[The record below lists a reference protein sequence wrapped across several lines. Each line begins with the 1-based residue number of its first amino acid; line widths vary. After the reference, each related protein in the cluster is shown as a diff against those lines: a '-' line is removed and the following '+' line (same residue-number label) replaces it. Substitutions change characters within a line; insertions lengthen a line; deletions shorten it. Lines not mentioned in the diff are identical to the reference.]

1 MKPYTEKQIA
11 DATKQSQLKVQNY
24 VNQSMGTAEKSV
36 EKLQPVILGE
46 GKIIKQYPQS
56 GEVMS
61 EGDRIFLLGITHKC
75 QM

>member
-11 DATKQSQLKVQNY
+11 DATKQSQLKY
-24 VNQSMGTAEKSV
+24 KLCKSIDGYSRKSV
-36 EKLQPVILGE
+36 EKEKLQPVILGE

-61 EGDRIFLLGITHKC
+61 EGDVYFY
-75 QM
+75 